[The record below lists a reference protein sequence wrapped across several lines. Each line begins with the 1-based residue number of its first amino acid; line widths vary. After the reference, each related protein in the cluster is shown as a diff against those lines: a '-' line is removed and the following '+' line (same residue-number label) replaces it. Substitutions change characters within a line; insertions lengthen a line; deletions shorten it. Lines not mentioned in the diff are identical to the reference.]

1 MLKTKHIYFGYP
13 IVIKLRPIS
22 DAQTFSVIPST
33 FTSSDLD
40 GASVTLVENG
50 TNIVDDSATF
60 TWALSSN
67 ENYIEVSLT
76 PSVTLAEGQI
86 YSFELGTA
94 TNVYYRDII
103 YITEETNKKDVYTL
117 PNTYTQ
123 YDDGDDEYIVL

>member
-1 MLKTKHIYFGYP
+1 M
-13 IVIKLRPIS
+13 IKLRPTP

-76 PSVTLAEGQI
+76 PSVTLAEGQV